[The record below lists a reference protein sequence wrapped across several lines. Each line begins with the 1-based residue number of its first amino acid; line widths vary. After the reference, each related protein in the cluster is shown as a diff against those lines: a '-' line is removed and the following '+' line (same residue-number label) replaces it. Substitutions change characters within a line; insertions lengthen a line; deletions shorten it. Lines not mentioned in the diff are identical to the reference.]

1 VKDLSFRSP
10 VKYNRH
16 FQPKAENA
24 GEQKGRLPVKAQ
36 VHEAQQIQQTRR
48 SFSKLRKAQ

>member
-1 VKDLSFRSP
+1 LSFWPS

-36 VHEAQQIQQTRR
+36 VHEAQ
-48 SFSKLRKAQ
+48 SSSKDQALVFQVA